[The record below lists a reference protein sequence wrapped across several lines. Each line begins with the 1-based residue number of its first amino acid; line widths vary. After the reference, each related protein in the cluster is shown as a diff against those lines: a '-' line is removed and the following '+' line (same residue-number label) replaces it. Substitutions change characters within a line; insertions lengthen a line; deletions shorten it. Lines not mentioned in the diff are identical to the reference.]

1 MAPTTLGKWVVW
13 VLLNPLA
20 SLVAMLLL
28 WQYADEWSFVV
39 KTSVGFIG
47 ALVYIALRPRPKRNK
62 ALWRSLGASP
72 ADSRVQRELG
82 LAVRNNA
89 QLETRTTP
97 LIVFSYEIKENT
109 NCEGG
114 GGGVGGGGAT
124 KKGILSSL
132 HCLCQHDASEFLDHA
147 FAFATPDFDTIP
159 ALYVGDVSTMDSRG
173 RISGKCSSSTWWFGT
188 AQLTS
193 ALPLVRITLHL
204 LGGIMQYSRPLLM
217 QLIQRKSRAAVIL
230 QRPIQNHSA
239 NMKQKGVFAAA
250 IKTGALIVPIIVDRR
265 KKGEVILGNP
275 ITTTKTEVPTAEEVR
290 SLAIAFGSELK
301 KAYAKMTREQLLLVD
316 L

>member
-1 MAPTTLGKWVVW
+1 M
-13 VLLNPLA
+13 VL
-20 SLVAMLLL
+20 M
-28 WQYADEWSFVV
+28 WRYADEWSFVM
-39 KTSVGFIG
+39 KTSVGFIA

-82 LAVRNNA
+82 LAVRNNT
-89 QLETRTTP
+89 QLESRTSP
-97 LIVFSYEIKENT
+97 LIVFSYEIKEG
-109 NCEGG
+109 CGGEGG
-114 GGGVGGGGAT
+114 GVT
-124 KKGILSSL
+124 SKKGLLSSF

-188 AQLTS
+188 AQLTG

-217 QLIQRKSRAAVIL
+217 QLIQRKARAAVIL

-265 KKGEVILGNP
+265 KRGEVILGNP
-275 ITTTKTEVPTAEEVR
+275 IPTTKTDVPTAEEVR
-290 SLAIAFGSELK
+290 SLAIAFGHELK
-301 KAYAKMTREQLLLVD
+301 EAYQKMTREQLVLVD

>member
-1 MAPTTLGKWVVW
+1 MAPTTVGKWVVW

-39 KTSVGFIG
+39 KTSVGFIA

-82 LAVRNNA
+82 FAVRNNA

-97 LIVFSYEIKENT
+97 LIVFSYEIKESDAA
-109 NCEGG
+109 CGP
-114 GGGVGGGGAT
+114 
-124 KKGILSSL
+124 KKGLLSSF

-159 ALYVGDVSTMDSRG
+159 ALYVGDVNTMDSRG

-188 AQLTS
+188 AQLTG

-290 SLAIAFGSELK
+290 SLAIAFGTELK
-301 KAYAKMTREQLLLVD
+301 EAYHKMTRDELVLVD